1 MKKIF
6 DEDNSS
12 EVDEAR
18 EKYDR
23 ANLVLEEKEE
33 NICLGKWSACMLTVN
48 ITGGSLTRPNLT
60 LSVLEKG
67 SDRNKLIKETAQDE
81 SLEAWRKLAQ

>member
-1 MKKIF
+1 
-6 DEDNSS
+6 
-12 EVDEAR
+12 
-18 EKYDR
+18 
-23 ANLVLEEKEE
+23 
-33 NICLGKWSACMLTVN
+33 MLTVN
-48 ITGGSLTRPNLT
+48 ITGGSLTRPNLN